1 MCELRLRYC
10 HYCGSTD
17 DSPTLLKCRQYWVEY
32 LKRFLERADNERP
45 EPFNCPY
52 MEGDPAAFTIGACPK
67 FRTGCPSNLVRQS
80 VREEER
86 LREYERKMA
95 KRAREFARE
104 KRQERFAQEHF
115 RKRPVEQLPPPA
127 SGGFW
132 NAIRT
137 DALNREYKIQRLK
150 GEVAEN
156 TKEAV
161 EAIRPFVLAAGKAF
175 APIKTVRFSLLGAI
189 EGGVAFPGA
198 AIAEEVNHPGGFVRN
213 SDDGIPLVGG
223 QQWEGAVEF
232 VEEENPNPNHS
243 ERTTNS
249 KTLEPEITENSAE
262 SPSSDQS
269 GTITNSGTTGTEVV
283 LYYEGEP
290 ASEQLGPT
298 TSFEIHV
305 EEVTNSPEEQEN
317 TGDNPPERP
326 IIFELVL
333 DEEEPTDT
341 NEEETPF
348 DEEDTMKAPIPGKYM
363 DGPAPSNLS
372 ESERTR
378 PGVPPMDAKQRE
390 PTVREKVIMGRER
403 TRRETWEK
411 YNAKVEGVGI
421 FPEYQSAGPQKKYV
435 EILDF
440 DQPQPR
446 DWSQPEGALPMNI
459 KGILED
465 FERELD
471 GEEAAMVSSPE
482 SHGASWAVVLY
493 SSDNDNLDSSMTSS
507 VGTSATEQRPLRL
520 MPARDYKNFSKEST
534 RFITQRYPT
543 NFSPDGESDN
553 ATTSPGENPVS
564 PSHQLPAPPPPPPSA
579 AASSSGVSS
588 TGTITPWNPASQG
601 AASSPS
607 AGSSTGA
614 VNGISVEL
622 LALMEAAVNG
632 DGDSDS
638 GALESVSPEG
648 FYMAPLQQAVQTAN

>member
-17 DSPTLLKCRQYWVEY
+17 DSPTLLKCRQYLVEY

-52 MEGDPAAFTIGACPK
+52 MEGDPAVFTIGACPK
-67 FRTGCPSNLVRQS
+67 FRTGCPSNLVWQS

-86 LREYERKMA
+86 LREYERKIV

-104 KRQERFAQEHF
+104 KRQERFAQDHF
-115 RKRPVEQLPPPA
+115 RRRPVEQLPPPA

-132 NAIRT
+132 NAIRI
-137 DALNREYKIQRLK
+137 DALNREHEIQRLK
-150 GEVAEN
+150 VEVVEN

-161 EAIRPFVLAAGKAF
+161 EAMRPFVLAAGKAF
-175 APIKTVRFSLLGAI
+175 APIKTVRFSLPGAT
-189 EGGVAFPGA
+189 EGGVAFPGV
-198 AIAEEVNHPGGFVRN
+198 AIAEEVNCTTGFVRDN
-213 SDDGIPLVGG
+213 DDGIPLVGG
-223 QQWEGAVEF
+223 QQWEDAVEL
-232 VEEENPNPNHS
+232 VEEENPDPDHS
-243 ERTTNS
+243 DRNTNS
-249 KTLEPEITENSAE
+249 ETLEPEITENLAE

-269 GTITNSGTTGTEVV
+269 GTIRNSGTTGTEVV
-283 LYYEGEP
+283 LYSDGEP

-305 EEVTNSPEEQEN
+305 EEVTNSPEEEES
-317 TGDNPPERP
+317 TDDNPPERP
-326 IIFELVL
+326 IIFELEL

-341 NEEETPF
+341 NDAETPF
-348 DEEDTMKAPIPGKYM
+348 DEEDSMKAPIPGKYM
-363 DGPAPSNLS
+363 DGPVPASLS
-372 ESERTR
+372 ESEGTR
-378 PGVPPMDAKQRE
+378 PGVPPMDAKHRE
-390 PTVREKVIMGRER
+390 PTVREKVIMEREK
-403 TRRETWEK
+403 TRRETWDK

-421 FPEYQSAGPQKKYV
+421 FTEYQSAGPQKKYV
-435 EILDF
+435 EILDY

-446 DWSQPEGALPMNI
+446 DWSQPEGALAMNI

-471 GEEAAMVSSPE
+471 GEEAAMASSSE
-482 SHGASWAVVLY
+482 SHGDSWALVLY
-493 SSDNDNLDSSMTSS
+493 DSDNDNSDSSMTSS
-507 VGTSATEQRPLRL
+507 AGTSATEQRPLRL

-534 RFITQRYPT
+534 RFINQRYPT
-543 NFSPDGESDN
+543 NFPPDDESDS

-564 PSHQLPAPPPPPPSA
+564 PSHQLPAPPPPSA

-588 TGTITPWNPASQG
+588 TGTIIPWNPGNQG

-614 VNGISVEL
+614 VNGISVEV

-648 FYMAPLQQAVQTAN
+648 FYMGPPQQAVQTAN